1 MLYGLSTPRDG
12 ANSLCLSY
20 GEYFRSQ
27 GAFWCKRVHQGAFCA
42 GFLMVCC
49 NGKLKLDTKGCIL
62 GQSIVSYWTEEH
74 PNVDRR
80 DQNEVHARRT
90 NGDRPE
96 DI

>member
-1 MLYGLSTPRDG
+1 
-12 ANSLCLSY
+12 
-20 GEYFRSQ
+20 
-27 GAFWCKRVHQGAFCA
+27 
-42 GFLMVCC
+42 MVCC